1 MVRLRLRNGV
11 GLDEV
16 SLFLGSLY
24 FERRIHTLMVL
35 SSLEDLASKIFES
48 VNIRDYVLE
57 MADDLGIKIAQTF
70 ESEAYVDQ
78 SFVPHE
84 RLINTLV
91 VGLTLNKPYS
101 EDGEPSKSLIPHGV
115 LSTLT
120 LNPETLKV
128 FLKDNFW
135 IIGLLI
141 VISNF
146 HQTHFFEEFASKLSS
161 N

>member
-1 MVRLRLRNGV
+1 MRLTLQNSIGH
-11 GLDEV
+11 DEIK
-16 SLFLGSLY
+16 LFLGSLY
-24 FERRIHTLMVL
+24 FERRIHTLLVL
-35 SSLEDLASKIFES
+35 STLEALASQIFES
-48 VNIRDYVLE
+48 TNIRDYVLE
-57 MADDLGIKIAQTF
+57 MADNLGIQIAQTF

-78 SFVPHE
+78 SLVPHE

-91 VGLTLNKPYS
+91 IGLTLNKPYR
-101 EDGEPSKSLIPHGV
+101 EDGASSLSLIPQGI
-115 LSTLT
+115 LSTLA

-135 IIGLLI
+135 IIGLII

-146 HQTHFFEEFASKLSS
+146 HQTHYFEEFANKLSS